1 MGVTSRPY
9 SHFPSS
15 PPPGRPRRRGSR
27 PGLLR
32 WVNYLQHN
40 VKRSKFTSKELLQN
54 PCIASRTPRRWCRC
68 HGDGGL
74 PHGPEIQRS
83 DMSIFRSAMSIIH
96 MSGESF
102 RITATSDKRCRCEV
116 QRL

>member
-54 PCIASRTPRRWCRC
+54 PCLILTGALPVCNLISSASLQHSIADTSPLVPMPW
-68 HGDGGL
+68 L
-74 PHGPEIQRS
+74 LQAQNQ
-83 DMSIFRSAMSIIH
+83 SIS
-96 MSGESF
+96 ETT
-102 RITATSDKRCRCEV
+102 ITATSDKRCRCEV